1 MYGFCLLY
9 VLLYDIYDV
18 IFYCYLC
25 YIWQCLH
32 GCVILFT
39 ALIYIIIYKYC
50 VCALHNIAQDYFKLD
65 LKYVLIAIA
74 LSNVT
79 PNLCVSS
86 IGENIKLLIDRPDGT
101 YCFRLHNER
110 VYYMR

>member
-18 IFYCYLC
+18 ICYCYLC

-39 ALIYIIIYKYC
+39 ALIYMIIYKYC

-74 LSNVT
+74 LST